1 MPVDP
6 VGTALTIAGL
16 LAAFKGA
23 LDSYLLVESLFDK
36 DNGFKDLATQFNV
49 EHEEWKEWAT
59 KFNIHDPNP
68 EECLLYYESDE
79 SRKLINEILKQ
90 IEARLGDAQSLV
102 TYHTRDD
109 TQQRSSK
116 FRNLFTKHRAM
127 GQDPLDSHS
136 DDEWQKNRIK
146 WAIKNKSKLEEIVT
160 ALRRHFEN
168 LLRRSK
174 RISILQPENWDRVVW
189 WLTRIDE
196 RSRIDEALAHNRNQQ
211 VRQEG
216 TGRWIFRRIEF
227 ENWLTGKVKDILW
240 IYAIRKRTLPLGTWY
255 GHLIRYFPSWCWQD
269 HISVSQRPPVFNH
282 STGPLLTG

>member
-6 VGTALTIAGL
+6 VGTALAIAGL
-16 LAAFKGA
+16 FAAFKGA
-23 LDSYLLVESLFDK
+23 LDGYLLVESLFDK

-68 EECLLYYESDE
+68 EECLLYYETDE
-79 SRKLINEILKQ
+79 NRKLINEILKQ
-90 IEARLGDAQSLV
+90 IETRLKDAQSLV
-102 TYHTRDD
+102 SYHTRDD
-109 TQQRSSK
+109 AQQRSSK
-116 FRNLFTKHRAM
+116 FRSLFTKHRAM
-127 GQDPLDSHS
+127 GQDLLDSHS
-136 DDEWQKNRIK
+136 DDKWQKNRIK
-146 WAIKNKSKLEEIVT
+146 WAIKNKSKLDEIVT

-174 RISILQPENWDRVVW
+174 RISTLQPENWDRVVW

-196 RSRIDEALAHNRNQQ
+196 RSRIDETLAHNRNQQ

-216 TGRWIFRRIEF
+216 TGRWLFRRIEF
-227 ENWLTGKVKDILW
+227 ENWLAGKVKDILW

-269 HISVSQRPPVFNH
+269 HISVSQ
-282 STGPLLTG
+282 